1 MVGMGPLVTDKVGLV
16 ERKFGMMILGKYFG
30 ILTTLVH
37 AKQKW

>member
-16 ERKFGMMILGKYFG
+16 DRMLGTIILGKYVG
-30 ILTTLVH
+30 ILPTLVH